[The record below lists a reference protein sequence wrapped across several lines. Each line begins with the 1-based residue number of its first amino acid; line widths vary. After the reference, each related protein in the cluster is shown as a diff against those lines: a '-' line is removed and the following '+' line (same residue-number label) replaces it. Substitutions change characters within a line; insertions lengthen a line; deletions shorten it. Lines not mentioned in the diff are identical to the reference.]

1 MKLANKI
8 AVVTGA
14 CGGLGLAFSQA
25 LLTEGAT
32 VVLTDLTKKSFDA
45 AERLL
50 AGYPANYCFL
60 ELDVTRRE
68 QAENVMAEVY
78 DRYGKLDV
86 LVNVAGGSLFTPK
99 TLEKIGEGDWDTVID
114 VNLKGTFLCCQS
126 AVKYMAQNGYGRIV
140 NVSSIGGRT
149 ASSVTGVPYAAAKGG
164 VISLSRRLAAEVGSK
179 GINVNV
185 VAPGTILSG
194 QRMRDLWNEL
204 SGRQQEEVLA
214 AIPLGRLSSAE
225 EQARVVVFLASDDA
239 AYITG
244 AVVDVNGGRFMG

>member
-1 MKLANKI
+1 MKLANRI
-8 AVVTGA
+8 VVVTGA

-25 LLTEGAT
+25 LLAEGAT
-32 VVLTDLTKKSFDA
+32 VVLTDLSKKNFTA
-45 AERLL
+45 VERQL
-50 AGYPANYCFL
+50 AGYPDNYCFF
-60 ELDVTRRE
+60 ELNVTRRE
-68 QAENVMAEVY
+68 QVEEVMAEVY
-78 DRYGKLDV
+78 DRYGRIDI

-99 TLEKIGEGDWDTVID
+99 VLDKISEDDWDTVVD

-126 AVKYMAQNGYGRIV
+126 AVKYMAKNSYGRIV

-149 ASSVTGVPYAAAKGG
+149 ASIVTGVPYAAAKGG
-164 VISLSRRLAAEVGSK
+164 VISLSRRLAAEVGHK

-194 QRMRDLWNEL
+194 QRMIDLWNEL
-204 SGRQQEEVLA
+204 SGQQQEEVLST
-214 AIPLGRLSSAE
+214 IPLGRLSSAE